1 MDRCGSIRH
10 HLILYTHTTIKLI
23 NTFSPYTP
31 YGDLDMKRVHIIL
44 SDEVYEGIWN
54 IVKKRYVSPIRKFQ
68 LVVNEALMEF
78 IEKHKDEV
86 QA

>member
-1 MDRCGSIRH
+1 
-10 HLILYTHTTIKLI
+10 
-23 NTFSPYTP
+23 
-31 YGDLDMKRVHIIL
+31 MKRVHIIL